1 MRRRFRPYLRTLES
15 FESAA
20 SSLSAGTLDL
30 ALSPF
35 EEIDNLPKPTIRTI
49 TAFVKLTEADF
60 NEKSDYAFSSFPIL
74 GAKIDETVARLKELE
89 SKYKDEGYK
98 VSSLRIATN
107 PFGTWLLQNDGFV
120 LAERLEFL
128 GSLLQRHGIFGC
140 CLGPAKNIKELVC
153 VRQIIAASEKF
164 YCFFVLDANDSPGAH
179 AAQQVIYDISSL
191 HPKGLANTRFCVA
204 AKTCGPWNPSFPI
217 AYYEG
222 DREGASNGTSK
233 QPYGQE
239 RQNCDNVEFRFAVG
253 LENGQLVDHL
263 LHLSGCIEKLDT
275 IFRQGMIQTLIP
287 IQKIADTFCSSS
299 MDKVGDTNS
308 IGRIKEIDDAFHDV
322 MVHALFPPGLEHD
335 CHSPNH
341 NEPTSSR
348 LITTK
353 RFMGIDPT
361 IDFPSKTGSFVQT
374 LERLVDIDEFGDAET
389 FEACDA
395 VRKVLNRLE
404 GIRTTGYCGISLPV
418 CSDARFVELIES
430 ATSPHHLLTVATA
443 CTNGLDMVLVPGSNV
458 YLHSQVMQRVQ
469 SVLLGVVDFAEKS
482 GRPLICRILPVP
494 GRTTG
499 EVVHFK
505 CSQYFVR
512 CKVVDLEAC

>member
-1 MRRRFRPYLRTLES
+1 MRHRFRPYLRTLES

-35 EEIDNLPKPTIRTI
+35 EEIGNLPKPTIRTI
-49 TAFVKLTEADF
+49 TAFIKLTEADF

-74 GAKIDETVARLKELE
+74 GAKIDEVVARLKELE

-107 PFGTWLLQNDGFV
+107 PFGTWLLQSDEFV

-128 GSLLQRHGIFGC
+128 ESLLQRHGIFDC
-140 CLGPAKNIKELVC
+140 CLGPAKNIKELSC

-164 YCFFVLDANDSPGAH
+164 HCFFLLDANDPPGAH
-179 AAQQVIYDISSL
+179 AAQEVIYDISSL
-191 HPKGLANTRFCVA
+191 HPKGLANMRFCVA

-217 AYYEG
+217 AYYAEVR
-222 DREGASNGTSK
+222 DGASNGTSK
-233 QPYGQE
+233 PPDGQE
-239 RQNCDNVEFRFAVG
+239 RQNSDNLEFRFAVG

-275 IFRQGMIQTLIP
+275 VFRQGMVQALIP
-287 IQKIADTFCSSS
+287 IQNIADAFCSSS
-299 MDKVGDTNS
+299 MDIEDDANK

-322 MVHALFPPGLEHD
+322 MVHALFSPGLEHD
-335 CHSPNH
+335 CHSPSH
-341 NEPTSSR
+341 NEHASSR
-348 LITTK
+348 LIVTK

-361 IDFPSKTGSFVQT
+361 IEFPSKTGSFVQT
-374 LERLVDIDEFGDAET
+374 LERLVDVDEFGDAKT

-395 VRKVLNRLE
+395 VKKVLDRLE

-418 CSDARFVELIES
+418 CSDPRFVELIES
-430 ATSPHHLLTVATA
+430 TTSLHHVLTVATA
-443 CTNGLDMVLVPGSNV
+443 CTNGLDMV
-458 YLHSQVMQRVQ
+458 R
-469 SVLLGVVDFAEKS
+469 D
-482 GRPLICRILPVP
+482 
-494 GRTTG
+494 
-499 EVVHFK
+499 
-505 CSQYFVR
+505 
-512 CKVVDLEAC
+512 